1 MDPWVVPRPLAA
13 TWATAPDGVRL
24 SVRQHGNPDSTH
36 RLPLSHGCGLAADMY
51 APFWSELAD
60 SYEIVVYDMRSHGR
74 SNPGALET
82 LNVPTLVADS
92 RAVFSAVQA
101 EFGSKPTIGVFHS
114 LSAIVA
120 LLHAAEEPDFAGLV
134 LFDPPVQPTD
144 GSPADLESVA
154 QRFMRTA
161 EGRRDTFQHPSHLA
175 HGLARSPVFRLM
187 AEPVLQLFAE
197 AALIEDGDGWRLRC
211 PPAHE
216 AQLFGWLFG
225 FTMQIPSLLGSL
237 PMPVKVIGA
246 DPAVQFS
253 FLPTVDMSDL
263 IAVGYDFVPDHT
275 HFLQLENPE
284 LTAAMTVEFLDAHG
298 LA

>member
-1 MDPWVVPRPLAA
+1 MDPWIVPRPVAV
-13 TWATAPDGVRL
+13 TWAAASDGVRL
-24 SVRQHGNPDSTH
+24 SVRQHGSLDSSH
-36 RLPLSHGCGLAADMY
+36 RLLLSHGCGLAADMY
-51 APFWSELAD
+51 APFWSVLAD
-60 SYEIVVYDMRSHGR
+60 RYEIVVYDMRSHGH
-74 SNPGALET
+74 SSPGALET

-92 RAVFSAVQA
+92 RTVFGVVQA
-101 EFGSKPTIGVFHS
+101 EFGTKPTIGVFHS
-114 LSAIVA
+114 LSAVVA

-144 GSPADLESVA
+144 GSPADIESVA
-154 QRFMRTA
+154 QGFMRAA
-161 EGRRDTFQHPSHLA
+161 EGRHAAFEHPSDLA
-175 HGLARSPVFRLM
+175 QGLARSPVFRLM
-187 AEPVLQLFAE
+187 DEPVLQLFAE

-216 AQLFGWLFG
+216 AQLFGWVFG

-263 IAVGYDFVPDHT
+263 IAVSYDFVPEHT

-284 LTAAMTVEFLDAHG
+284 LTAAMTVEFLEAHG

>member
-1 MDPWVVPRPLAA
+1 MDPWVVPRPVAV

-36 RLPLSHGCGLAADMY
+36 RVLLSHGCGLAADMY
-51 APFWSELAD
+51 APFWSEFAD
-60 SYEIVVYDMRSHGR
+60 RYEIVVYDLRSHGH
-74 SNPGALET
+74 SSPGVLET

-92 RAVFSAVQA
+92 RAVFSAAQA

-144 GSPADLESVA
+144 GSPADLEGVA
-154 QRFMRTA
+154 QGFMRA
-161 EGRRDTFQHPSHLA
+161 AQGRRDTFEHPSDLA
-175 HGLARSPVFRLM
+175 QGLARSPMFRLM
-187 AEPVLQLFAE
+187 PEPALRLFAE
-197 AALIEDGDGWRLRC
+197 AALIEDDDGWRLRC

-216 AQLFGWLFG
+216 AQLFGWIFG
-225 FTMQIPSLLGSL
+225 FTMQIPSLIGSM

-246 DPAVQFS
+246 DPTVQFS
-253 FLPTVDMSDL
+253 FLPTADMSDL
-263 IAVGYDFVPDHT
+263 IAISYDFVPDHT
-275 HFLQLENPE
+275 HLLQLENPE
-284 LTAAMTVEFLDAHG
+284 LTAAMTVEFLEAHG